1 MKVKSLRENCKLMC
15 VLHESVHKALEQRG
29 IESKQEWEEYLST
42 IERDGELLAEV
53 CSILDTDMLQVVKVV
68 RQVKQKADAHENDRM
83 DDGRVPVNSE
93 SMLIRNTQANEQT
106 SESYL
111 QAEAKRERIGA
122 CYEHGWRQCAAT
134 LSAGPKEDAGQQI
147 NLEMLNCLQSLSC
160 MDPGVYKGK
169 PNENFKGFVRRFR
182 RKYQRTVL
190 GDQTLVEILGDDHL
204 GGRAKSVFLSL
215 PADVKNRGFE
225 VVISEMS
232 KLMFED
238 SVAGRIRAI
247 AELRDMMM
255 RPNQDVADFCVA
267 LEKLGRKANP
277 EGSIE
282 DRSLEFAQI
291 LLANLKHWPEHVQL
305 LGALHRVTPEKAYEE
320 VKQLALSIELS
331 KKLYEPIEEH
341 TQSRRWD
348 WKGRSML
355 YNNSGIQKKHRR
367 ENEVRSYR
375 ARTPEREERFEGKDR
390 SRFDGCERYVH
401 EDRVERRERK
411 YSNSTNTEARKCF
424 NCSE

>member
-1 MKVKSLRENCKLMC
+1 MNSLKENCKVMR
-15 VLHESVHKALEQRG
+15 VLHGSVGNALQQRG
-29 IESKQEWEEYLST
+29 TDSEQEWEQYLAT
-42 IERDGELLAEV
+42 IERDGELLAEI
-53 CSILDTDMLQVVKVV
+53 CEILNTDVLQIVKVV
-68 RQVKQKADAHENDRM
+68 RQVKHKADAYDEHGTGGEKSN
-83 DDGRVPVNSE
+83 GVPLQRVVRERQDNAQ
-93 SMLIRNTQANEQT
+93 LNEVQ
-106 SESYL
+106 L
-111 QAEAKRERIGA
+111 QETPKRERIGA
-122 CYEHGWRQCAAT
+122 YWEHDWKRCTAK
-134 LSAGPKEDAGQQI
+134 LSEGTREAAGQHI
-147 NLEMLNCLQSLSC
+147 NLEVLNCLQSLSGVH
-160 MDPGVYKGK
+160 PEVYKGG
-169 PNENFKGFVRRFR
+169 PNENFKEFVRRFR

-204 GGRAKSVFLSL
+204 GGRAKSVFLSR
-215 PADVKNRGFE
+215 PAEVKDRGFD
-225 VVISEMS
+225 VVVNEMS
-232 KLMFED
+232 RLLSED

-247 AELRDMMM
+247 AELRNMKM

-291 LLANLKHWPEHVQL
+291 LLANLKQWPEHVQL

-341 TQSRRWD
+341 AQNRRWD

-355 YNNSGIQKKHRR
+355 YSNSGIQKKHER

-390 SRFDGCERYVH
+390 SRFDGYER
-401 EDRVERRERK
+401 
-411 YSNSTNTEARKCF
+411 
-424 NCSE
+424 